1 MYARLPLDREEGP
14 VLEYSLDDRQ
24 LSVSLPDVVS
34 VREASG
40 LHDDSAERRRMSS
53 GSRSPGTADEQ

>member
-24 LSVSLPDVVS
+24 LSVSLPDVV
-34 VREASG
+34 
-40 LHDDSAERRRMSS
+40 
-53 GSRSPGTADEQ
+53 